1 MKEKI
6 SLVVLAMIAMVVLF
20 LAVYND
26 TQKRIEYTAVP
37 EVQAPQQVIKQE
49 DMLES
54 RIKQAQEA
62 KKGEIE
68 IEAQKAKD
76 ASIKQ
81 ALLEIELEVTTTYRK
96 EIEAKEK
103 ELQAQSV
110 AY

>member
-1 MKEKI
+1 MLI
-6 SLVVLAMIAMVVLF
+6 GGVILLIAGATLTYF
-20 LAVYND
+20 EQRNP
-26 TQKRIEYTAVP
+26 IEYTATP
-37 EVQAPQQVIKQE
+37 PVQAPQQVIKQE

>member
-1 MKEKI
+1 M
-6 SLVVLAMIAMVVLF
+6 
-20 LAVYND
+20 
-26 TQKRIEYTAVP
+26 KRILIGLTMMLCGGVGFYFVTQQKPVEYKAVP

-49 DMLES
+49 DMLQA

-76 ASIKQ
+76 AAISQ
-81 ALLEIELEVTTTYRK
+81 ALLEIELEVTTAYRK